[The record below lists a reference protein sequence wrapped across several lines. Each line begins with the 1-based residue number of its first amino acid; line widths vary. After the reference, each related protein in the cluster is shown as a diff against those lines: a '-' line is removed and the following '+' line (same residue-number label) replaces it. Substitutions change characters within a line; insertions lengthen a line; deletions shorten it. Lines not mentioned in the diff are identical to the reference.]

1 MNYETKPIN
10 AYGRGAIVLGGFVMV
25 RAKPGS
31 GPEHFGLAQE
41 RFMLQ
46 RLTKELSL
54 TSEQQT
60 KVEPIIDQ
68 AKPQIAAIH
77 QEAMPKIKAV
87 MDSTMSQ
94 IRPLLTPDQPV
105 VPLPST

>member
-1 MNYETKPIN
+1 MNYEMKSITLMAGVRSCSAALSWSGHNLDLVPN
-10 AYGRGAIVLGGFVMV
+10 A
-25 RAKPGS
+25 S
-31 GPEHFGLAQE
+31 GLAQE

-46 RLTKELSL
+46 RLTKELNL